1 MGIIDTII
9 NTMAIIFIIKVSLDT
24 IATTF
29 PIEIMAITNQILTME
44 ITIRIEATGIIGLI

>member
-9 NTMAIIFIIKVSLDT
+9 NTMAIIFIIKVILDT
-24 IATTF
+24 VATIF

>member
-44 ITIRIEATGIIGLI
+44 ITIRMEATGIIGLI